1 MRSPEPPA
9 DIGSRGRLV
18 SVQEKSEMGEARPG
32 EEATAW
38 HEGTWGWLK
47 AEILG
52 CLVAFCSLGKF
63 PTTVG

>member
-1 MRSPEPPA
+1 
-9 DIGSRGRLV
+9 
-18 SVQEKSEMGEARPG
+18 MGEAGPG
-32 EEATAW
+32 EEATVW
-38 HEGTWGWLK
+38 HEGTWGWLR